1 MCCTIYPWAYLIPN
15 SLSPHPHPDNFP
27 PLLSQLINTSLF
39 SISVG
44 LQNVVLRIVWRGK
57 CVCVCVCMCVCVC
70 ERDSEGRERESAGR
84 LSKQYLWEVWLSA
97 FLWKQTILKSHQFP
111 TKNISISLH
120 TCRGSALCLPSQPG
134 PRWKEPALFG
144 RCLSSHKQKNKRLN
158 QSMHLK
164 ASPWM

>member
-1 MCCTIYPWAYLIPN
+1 MCSIYPWAYLIPN
-15 SLSPHPHPDNFP
+15 SLSPYPHPNNFH
-27 PLLSQLINTSLF
+27 PLLSQLITTSLF

-57 CVCVCVCMCVCVC
+57 CVCVCVCVFVCMC
-70 ERDSEGRERESAGR
+70 ERERGGRESAGR

-120 TCRGSALCLPSQPG
+120 TCRGSALCFPFQPG
-134 PRWKEPALFG
+134 ARWKEPSLFG
-144 RCLSSHKQKNKRLN
+144 RCLSFHKQKNKRLN